1 MQKFL
6 FTLIL
11 ALVCTFSFGQ
21 DVANFGTKT
30 AITTGK
36 TTGTFEVKMPA
47 RVTAEDVANYSQY
60 YESFFTVVYNA
71 NTKMATIKMINN
83 DSPTRRI
90 IIRFLASNQIQNVT
104 VDNVSYDLNS
114 FYDNFLK

>member
-1 MQKFL
+1 
-6 FTLIL
+6 
-11 ALVCTFSFGQ
+11 
-21 DVANFGTKT
+21 
-30 AITTGK
+30 
-36 TTGTFEVKMPA
+36 
-47 RVTAEDVANYSQY
+47 VTAEDIANYSQY